1 MLVLSRKQGQCLM
14 IGEDIEI
21 KIVEIS
27 GNVVKIGIEAPKDVQ
42 IHRKEVFDAIK
53 SENIE
58 AASKNIIS
66 LSEFAKRQK

>member
-1 MLVLSRKQGQCLM
+1 MLVLSRKRDQSLM

-27 GNVVKIGIEAPKDVQ
+27 GNMVKIGIEAPKDVQ
-42 IHRKEVFDAIK
+42 IYRKEVFDAIK

-66 LSEFAKRQK
+66 LSEFSKKQK